1 METAAILI
9 DLARWWAIAG
19 AVVAVLF
26 LAIGVGRVDEN
37 AAGSYI
43 FRVLLIPGIILVWP
57 LVLWRWAVLE
67 TGRGDWRM
75 RHAPPRRA
83 HAKVWAVLAWVI
95 PLLLITALSFKQ
107 DWPAGYAP
115 QKIAE
120 PPASGGSQ

>member
-1 METAAILI
+1 MSVAEFLLLFVQFWGA
-9 DLARWWAIAG
+9 AG
-19 AVVAVLF
+19 AVVCVLF
-26 LAIGVGRVDEN
+26 LFIGIDRVDP
-37 AAGSYI
+37 AAHDAYA
-43 FRVLLIPGIILVWP
+43 FRPLLIPGILVIWP

-95 PLLLITALSFKQ
+95 PLLLIAALSFKQ